1 MEGKSHLWGWKMVQ
15 VRLGV
20 KEGGFGRTL
29 YQRQRPDRARI
40 LQLAG
45 IVSKRGYSY
54 RRTKYQ

>member
-1 MEGKSHLWGWKMVQ
+1 MAQ